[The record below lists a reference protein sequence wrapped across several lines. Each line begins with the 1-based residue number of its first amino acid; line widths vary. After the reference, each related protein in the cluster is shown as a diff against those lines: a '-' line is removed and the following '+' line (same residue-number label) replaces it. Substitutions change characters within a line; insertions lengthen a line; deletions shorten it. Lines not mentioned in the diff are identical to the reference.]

1 MKIRQSRIDDVN
13 DICDIYD
20 QARVFM
26 RENGNP
32 NQWGTGYPTR
42 ELVKQDIV
50 RGNSYVCVEKNQI
63 VGTFYFA
70 NEKDATYMEI
80 YDGKWLNDK
89 EYGVIHRIAAVGTT
103 KGVASF
109 CFEWCFDQC
118 DNLKIDTHKDNV
130 VMQKVLEKNG
140 FIYCGKIY
148 LANGSERIAYQKT
161 K

>member
-1 MKIRQSRIDDVN
+1 MEVRRSRIDDVN
-13 DICDIYD
+13 DIMDIYD
-20 QARVFM
+20 RAREFM

-50 RGNSYVCVEKNQI
+50 RGNSYVCVHKKEL

-70 NEKDATYMEI
+70 NEKDSTYSEI
-80 YDGKWLNDK
+80 YDGKWLNDR
-89 EYGVIHRIAAVGTT
+89 EYGVVHRIATSGTV
-103 KGVASF
+103 KGFASF
-109 CFEWCFDQC
+109 CFDWCFTQC
-118 DNLKIDTHKDNV
+118 DNLKIDTHKDNI
-130 VMQKVLEKNG
+130 VMQKVLAKNG
-140 FIYCGKIY
+140 FSYCGKIY